1 VAQDSSQIVR
11 CNGVFSDRLNVS
23 VGVPQGSVLGPFLF
37 VIFINDISQHI
48 GIGTANL
55 FADDT
60 LIYCS
65 GNTPFEVN
73 EKLQGCVNEVS
84 NWYKSNNIVINAD
97 KSCCMLIQSRCKN
110 VNDVMQISIDGDMIR
125 NVESMPYLGL
135 EIEEN
140 LTWDIYINKL
150 CKKLSYKVSKLA
162 RLSKSTPRD
171 ILIKI
176 YNATIQPCLDYAL
189 SVWGCTSQLNLSK
202 VQRIQNYA
210 ARIIVKNFDYVN
222 RRGIEFVYEL
232 GWMDVKERFFYFQ
245 TLLIFKCIHGYAPEY
260 LLNNVIMAFEVS
272 TIMTRKHP
280 MNLYLPFPE
289 CEFHKNML
297 FYRGARD
304 WNNLPDELKDCHSS
318 DSFKRLLKLYIRRKR
333 K

>member
-1 VAQDSSQIVR
+1 LKQHNTQTALHRVVDDWVDDICCGSLTGVCSFDIKKCFDTIDHDLLITKMKLYGVKKKELSWFKSYLSGRSQIVR
-11 CNGVFSDRLNVS
+11 CNGVVSDRLNVS

-73 EKLQGCVNEVS
+73 EKLQECVNEVS

-97 KSCCMLIQSRCKN
+97 KSCCMLIKSRCKN

-189 SVWGCTSQLNLSK
+189 SVWGCTSQLNLNK

-210 ARIIVKNFDYVN
+210 A
-222 RRGIEFVYEL
+222 
-232 GWMDVKERFFYFQ
+232 
-245 TLLIFKCIHGYAPEY
+245 
-260 LLNNVIMAFEVS
+260 
-272 TIMTRKHP
+272 
-280 MNLYLPFPE
+280 
-289 CEFHKNML
+289 
-297 FYRGARD
+297 
-304 WNNLPDELKDCHSS
+304 
-318 DSFKRLLKLYIRRKR
+318 
-333 K
+333 